1 MAVRVEDLLTARR
14 PTGRLTGLKPR
25 KLPKL
30 RLKKRQTPAASPG
43 PRVRQVSIGDDDAP
57 PPPQPSPFLAASAP
71 MPIPG
76 RSDAGNRVSMDSEDG
91 GDEWGHFSFEDGAP
105 PSNLEHHLWN

>member
-1 MAVRVEDLLTARR
+1 VAVRVEDLLTARR

-30 RLKKRQTPAASPG
+30 HLKKRQTPAAYPG

-57 PPPQPSPFLAASAP
+57 APLQPSPFLAASAP

-76 RSDAGNRVSMDSEDG
+76 RSDADNSMDSEDG

-105 PSNLEHHLWN
+105 PSSLEHHMWN